1 MEREEFEV
9 IDNCLMVRLPEEID
23 HHRAGDIS
31 QRADWYI
38 VKQNVENVVFDFGD
52 TKFMDSSGIGILL
65 NRYKQMAGSGGTVT
79 IYGVNAQVGR
89 VLAIGGIG
97 RLMKYFDTKEAA
109 IAG

>member
-1 MEREEFEV
+1 MYIRSFLQDKEMT
-9 IDNCLMVRLPEEID
+9 ITLSGEID
-23 HHRAGDIS
+23 HHEARHAMKTITEKLDAYLPKSCIL
-31 QRADWYI
+31 
-38 VKQNVENVVFDFGD
+38 DFRD
-52 TKFMDSSGIGILL
+52 VTFMDSSGIGILL

>member
-1 MEREEFEV
+1 
-9 IDNCLMVRLPEEID
+9 
-23 HHRAGDIS
+23 
-31 QRADWYI
+31 
-38 VKQNVENVVFDFGD
+38 
-52 TKFMDSSGIGILL
+52 MDSSGIGILL

-109 IAG
+109 IARMIAGLMYEKL